1 MPEADEVDESAA
13 IEPNATPV
21 SLALGPELT
30 IAQAAEQHQRLL
42 EAVQGLGTGALRLDL
57 SAVSD
62 FDSAAIQL
70 LLSTQRSLHD
80 KAGEL
85 QLHQPSAVVLAALRC
100 YGLDASLQ
108 PLSLSPTPSA
118 PETQPQETQPCL

>member
-1 MPEADEVDESAA
+1 MPEAEEVDESVAREASAA
-13 IEPNATPV
+13 PA

-42 EAVQGLGTGALRLDL
+42 EAVQGLESSVLRLDL
-57 SAVSD
+57 SNVSD

-70 LLSTQRSLHD
+70 LLATQRSLQD
-80 KAGEL
+80 KAAEL

-100 YGLDASLQ
+100 YGLDASLKPL
-108 PLSLSPTPSA
+108 PLSPSPA
-118 PETQPQETQPCL
+118 ELETQPQEEQPCL